1 MRSKHTKSLRAK
13 YWAIKVLDLLV
24 LCVPLAVYVG
34 FTLFSGGEVV
44 TATSKICVTG
54 ASVVALAITAWN
66 FLCQKHLRAPIW
78 IVLLALYFAVGEYL
92 LPLIICLAIGTILD
106 EMAFRPLL
114 SNMREKLNA
123 SKVIDK
129 RLGDDLH

>member
-13 YWAIKVLDLLV
+13 YWTIKVLDLLV
-24 LCVPLAVYVG
+24 LSVPLMVYVG
-34 FTLFSGGEVV
+34 FTLFSGGEVIA
-44 TATSKICVTG
+44 ATSKICVTG

-106 EMAFRPLL
+106 EIVFRPLL
-114 SNMREKLNA
+114 ANMREKLNA

>member
-1 MRSKHTKSLRAK
+1 MRSKHTKSLRTR
-13 YWAIKVLDLLV
+13 YWTIKVLDFLV
-24 LCVPLAVYVG
+24 LCVPLMVYVG
-34 FTLFSGGEVV
+34 FTLFSGSPII

-54 ASVVALAITAWN
+54 GGLIALVLTAWN
-66 FLCQKHLRAPIW
+66 FLCQKHLRSPIW
-78 IVLLALYFAVGEYL
+78 IVLLALYFAIGQYL

-106 EMAFRPLL
+106 ELVFRPLL
-114 SNMREKLNA
+114 INIREKLNA

>member
-13 YWAIKVLDLLV
+13 YWAIKIIDLLV

-54 ASVVALAITAWN
+54 ASLVALAITAWN
-66 FLCQKHLRAPIW
+66 FLCQKHLRSPIW
-78 IVLLALYFAVGEYL
+78 IVLLALYFAVGQYL
-92 LPLIICLAIGTILD
+92 LPLIISLAIGTILD
-106 EMAFRPLL
+106 EIVFRPLL
-114 SNMREKLNA
+114 VNMRERLNA

>member
-1 MRSKHTKSLRAK
+1 MKSKHTKSLRAR
-13 YWAIKVLDLLV
+13 YWIIKVLDFLV
-24 LCVPLAVYVG
+24 LCVPLMVYVG
-34 FTLFSGGEVV
+34 YTLFSGNPII

-54 ASVVALAITAWN
+54 GELIALVLTAWN
-66 FLCQKHLRAPIW
+66 FLCQKHLRSPIW
-78 IVLLALYFAVGEYL
+78 IVLLALYFAIGQYL

-106 EMAFRPLL
+106 ELVFRPLL
-114 SNMREKLNA
+114 INIREKLNA